1 MWFQK
6 NFQAFLVWLHAR
18 QGPQANRYD
27 LNSLDDWVASP
38 LAETLFKDEKHQLDK
53 TLAEL
58 FGYHLL
64 ELSPFPLDDLTSG
77 SRINKRWKLS
87 ETNSHL
93 SDAIVCFD
101 KLPIMD
107 ESVDVVLL
115 HHALDYSHHPHQV
128 LREASRVL
136 ISRGHIVII
145 GFNPYSMT
153 GLIKLIA
160 QFFTKTGFW
169 RRNSLTTGRI
179 NDWLKLLDFEK
190 VACHHGFYRPPIDNS
205 SILNN
210 LTLLEKFCHNLH
222 LPIGGYY
229 IFVACKDRVGMT
241 PIRPF
246 WSALK
251 PRPRL
256 ILNKPSVTAGE
267 STRNI
272 NNAQKNGKNN

>member
-1 MWFQK
+1 MWLQRLFQK
-6 NFQAFLVWLHAR
+6 LLEWLHLR
-18 QGPQANRYD
+18 QGPQANQYD
-27 LNSLDDWVASP
+27 LNSLDDWMTSP
-38 LAETLFKDEKHQLDK
+38 LAENLFNDEKRQLDK

-77 SRINKRWKLS
+77 SRINKHWKLS
-87 ETNSHL
+87 ETNLHQ
-93 SDAIVCFD
+93 SDAVVRFEQ
-101 KLPIMD
+101 LPIMD
-107 ESVDVVLL
+107 ESTDVVLL

-136 ISRGHIVII
+136 IPRGHLVIV
-145 GFNPYSMT
+145 GFNPFSMM

-160 QFFTKTGFW
+160 QFFTRTGFW
-169 RRNSLTTGRI
+169 RRNALSSRRV

-190 VACHHGFYRPPIDNS
+190 VVCHHGFYRPPIDNAAL
-205 SILNN
+205 LNN
-210 LTLLEKFCHNLH
+210 LTSIEKFCHNLR

-246 WSALK
+246 WGSLK

-256 ILNKPSVTAGE
+256 TLKPSVTVGE

-272 NNAQKNGKNN
+272 NKPQEREKQN